1 MTRLSMATERGTTM
15 RNDDDN
21 GLEESQ
27 DEERESYERPT
38 LTQAGSFTSMTGL
51 NGTGPR
57 DTLDK
62 HQLL

>member
-15 RNDDDN
+15 RNDDDH

-27 DEERESYERPT
+27 DEERETYERPT
-38 LTQAGSFTSMTGL
+38 LTLAGSFTSMTGL

>member
-1 MTRLSMATERGTTM
+1 MTM
-15 RNDDDN
+15 RNDDDH
-21 GLEESQ
+21 GFEESQ
-27 DEERESYERPT
+27 DEERETYERPT
-38 LTQAGSFTSMTGL
+38 LTLAGSFTSMTGL